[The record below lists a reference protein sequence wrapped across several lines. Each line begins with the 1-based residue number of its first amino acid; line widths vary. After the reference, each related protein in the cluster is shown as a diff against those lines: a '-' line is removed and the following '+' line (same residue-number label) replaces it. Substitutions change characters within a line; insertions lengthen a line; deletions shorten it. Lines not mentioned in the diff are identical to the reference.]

1 MSGFDIEMW
10 WRQKSG
16 VRNIAAMLVL
26 KVKAKAVFESE
37 LRTVWIFELGQKL
50 TKIAT
55 FIICK
60 VEKI

>member
-1 MSGFDIEMW
+1 MSGFDIEMMW
-10 WRQKSG
+10 IKKSG

-26 KVKAKAVFESE
+26 KVKSKAVFESE

-60 VEKI
+60 AEKI